1 MTLRRFL
8 RACSERFTRG
18 IGYLRPSMRATVFSL
33 AGSTGWSLLNWR
45 FCFGDLFMSFPDIW
59 LRRSS
64 FPVPVTLN
72 LFFAPECVFCFG
84 ISFDSCVLRWAEH
97 HCHVPPFEE
106 RLRLDQADLLDVV
119 GEAHQ
124 QVASA
129 IRMLALAAPEHD
141 RDLDLRALVEE
152 PRNVAFLGLVIVD
165 PDLGPELDLLDVDLC
180 LVLAGELRFLL
191 ELVPVLPVVHHPG
204 NRRVCL
210 GRDFDQIEVPLVRV
224 LAGLVRRLD
233 SELLSVLA
241 DQPDLRDADRIVD
254 A

>member
-97 HCHVPPFEE
+97 HRHVPPFEKG
-106 RLRLDQADLLDVV
+106 LRLNQADLLDVIC
-119 GEAHQ
+119 EAHE
-124 QVASA
+124 QVAPA

-141 RDLDLRALVEE
+141 RHLDLRALVQEA
-152 PRNVAFLGLVIVD
+152 RDVAFLGLVIVN
-165 PDLGPELDLLDVDLC
+165 PDLRPELDLLDVDLR
-180 LVLAGELRFLL
+180 LVLAGELGLL
-191 ELVPVLPVVHHPG
+191 LQLVPVLPVVHHAG
-204 NRRVCL
+204 HRR
-210 GRDFDQIEVPLVRV
+210 I
-224 LAGLVRRLD
+224 GL
-233 SELLSVLA
+233 
-241 DQPDLRDADRIVD
+241 
-254 A
+254 